1 MADLRVYEEIQ
12 NADQSGNELLAHV
25 GLVKR
30 VALHLKGRL
39 PNFMELDELIQVG
52 MIGLIE
58 AKSSFDASKGVDFE
72 VFAKNRVR
80 GAILDQ
86 VRKMSYLP
94 RSAIVNIRDHNQAS
108 AALSGELGRE
118 ASQTELAEFMGKDM
132 DSFQKERTHA
142 HRFQTVSL
150 ESQLPDTVDMQG
162 SENNEP
168 EANMA
173 EEQFMESLMSSIDSL
188 PERDRTVISL
198 YYVEEMNLKEIGA
211 VLEVS
216 ESRVSQILSGSVK
229 KLRQNLDVDGQ

>member
-12 NADQSGNELLAHV
+12 NADQSGNELLAHI

-58 AKSSFDASKGVDFE
+58 AKSSFDATKGVDFE

-118 ASQTELAEFMGKDM
+118 ASQTELAEFMGKDV

-150 ESQLPDTVDMQG
+150 ESQLPDTVDMPG
-162 SENNEP
+162 SANNEP

-173 EEQFMESLMSSIDSL
+173 GEQFMDSLMSSIDSL

-216 ESRVSQILSGSVK
+216 ESRVSQILSSSIK
-229 KLRQNLDVDGQ
+229 KLRQNLEVEED

>member
-12 NADQSGNELLAHV
+12 NADQSSHELLAHV

-86 VRKMSYLP
+86 VRKLSYLP

-118 ASQTELAEFMGKDM
+118 ASQSELAEFMGKDVE
-132 DSFQKERTHA
+132 SFQKERTHA

-150 ESQLPDTVDMQG
+150 ESQLPDTVDMPN
-162 SENNEP
+162 SESNEP
-168 EANMA
+168 EAKMV
-173 EEQFMESLMSSIDSL
+173 EEQFMDSLMSSIESL

-216 ESRVSQILSGSVK
+216 ESRVSQILSTSVK
-229 KLRQNLDVDGQ
+229 KLRKNLETDEY

>member
-58 AKSSFDASKGVDFE
+58 AKSSFDATKGVDFE

-229 KLRQNLDVDGQ
+229 KLRQNLDVDEQ

>member
-1 MADLRVYEEIQ
+1 
-12 NADQSGNELLAHV
+12 
-25 GLVKR
+25 
-30 VALHLKGRL
+30 
-39 PNFMELDELIQVG
+39 

-229 KLRQNLDVDGQ
+229 KLRQNLDVDEQ